1 VSDLKLSAESEPHRL
16 DLFIPWICR
25 TGVALAFVWIG
36 ASKFYAQSSWIRTF
50 EQIGV
55 GQWLR
60 YATGLLQVAGGV
72 LLLSRRTAVVGAV
85 LAGCTMAGA
94 VAAQLF
100 ILHGGPIAI
109 VPAILLAAL
118 VAVGW
123 QAYASR
129 V

>member
-1 VSDLKLSAESEPHRL
+1 VSELKLSSESEPHRL
-16 DLFIPWICR
+16 DLFIPWVCR

-36 ASKFYAQSSWIRTF
+36 ASKFYAESPWIRTF
-50 EQIGV
+50 EQIGF

-60 YATGLLQVAGGV
+60 YATGVMQVTGGL
-72 LLLSRRTAVVGAV
+72 LLLSRRTAGAGAAV
-85 LAGCTMAGA
+85 AGCTMGGA
-94 VAAQLF
+94 IAAQLF

-109 VPAILLAAL
+109 VPTILLAAL

-129 V
+129 P

>member
-1 VSDLKLSAESEPHRL
+1 VADLRLTSESEPHRL

-25 TGVALAFVWIG
+25 TGVALTFVWIG
-36 ASKFYAQSSWIRTF
+36 TSKFYRQSPWIRTF
-50 EQIGV
+50 EQIGL

-60 YATGLLQVAGGV
+60 YVTGTMQAAGGV
-72 LLLSRRTAVVGAV
+72 LLLSRRTAVAGAV

-94 VAAQLF
+94 IAAQLSV
-100 ILHGGPIAI
+100 LHGGPIAI
-109 VPAILLAAL
+109 VPGILLAAL

-129 V
+129 I